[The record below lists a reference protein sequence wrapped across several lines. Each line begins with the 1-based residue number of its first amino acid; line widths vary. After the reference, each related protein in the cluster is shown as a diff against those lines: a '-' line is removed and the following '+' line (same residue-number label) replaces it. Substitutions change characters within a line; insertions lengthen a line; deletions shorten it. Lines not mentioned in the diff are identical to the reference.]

1 MLSTT
6 EMLSSPSSNIG
17 GGGALSTK
25 NRKINGDY
33 EAHDGVIDAI
43 KQQNIHKK
51 NMAQ

>member
-1 MLSTT
+1 MLSST
-6 EMLSSPSSNIG
+6 EMLSSPTSNNG
-17 GGGALSTK
+17 GGGAFSTK
-25 NRKINGDY
+25 NRKINGDD

>member
-25 NRKINGDY
+25 NRKINGDD
-33 EAHDGVIDAI
+33 EAHEGVIDAI
-43 KQQNIHKK
+43 KQQNMQKK
-51 NMAQ
+51 NLA